1 MSFGREL
8 KRRARIMI
16 APAVFLAITAFFGW
30 NATQGD
36 RGLVAFAQ
44 RQELL
49 KQVQADQAA
58 AKAEKDGWETRVTG
72 LRASRLDPDT
82 LDERARAMLNLSDP
96 SDVIVKLSPKDKL
109 F

>member
-1 MSFGREL
+1 MSFGREI

-16 APAVFLAITAFFGW
+16 APAVFLSITAFFGW

-49 KQVQADQAA
+49 KQVQADHAA

-96 SDVIVKLSPKDKL
+96 SDVIVKLGPQDKL